1 MRVTAEK
8 CSTHS
13 RQNPTIRPEGR
24 TGYRGSGRVPRTRG
38 WLILPPWDKT
48 NSQARPPPPPTRGSW
63 WDAGT
68 FGGAAGNGLDGNKAR
83 REVSRLGQR
92 REYGTEGQKRALGG
106 LGAAARD
113 PPKIPGALRRI
124 CRAGSQ
130 VPAPAAPTAPHLT
143 LPEPLPPP
151 QPKPPQPPRSEPFST
166 QPPQLLQ
173 KASADSAASQADTSL
188 PAG

>member
-113 PPKIPGALRRI
+113 PPKIDHRSNVTSPGTSSLCCPMPCGSRSVILTDSSTARTTIHNHLP
-124 CRAGSQ
+124 CRVAFHRLSSS
-130 VPAPAAPTAPHLT
+130 
-143 LPEPLPPP
+143 PE
-151 QPKPPQPPRSEPFST
+151 
-166 QPPQLLQ
+166 
-173 KASADSAASQADTSL
+173 
-188 PAG
+188 